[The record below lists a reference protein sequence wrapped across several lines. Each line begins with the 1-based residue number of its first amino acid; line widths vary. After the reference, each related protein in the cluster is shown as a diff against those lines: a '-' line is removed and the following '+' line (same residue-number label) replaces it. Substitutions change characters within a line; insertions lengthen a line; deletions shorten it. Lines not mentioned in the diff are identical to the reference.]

1 LRQLGW
7 ADGSN
12 LRMEVRWGGDNVDQ
26 MRTLAK
32 ELVDLRP
39 EVILA
44 DTTPAT
50 VALQP
55 VTRTIPIVFVLVSDP
70 VGDGFVESLSRPGGN
85 ITGFGNFEASIA
97 GRWLEL
103 LTEIVPGLRRA
114 AIMFNPDTAAGGGS
128 YFLPSFE
135 AAAQSLKVEPNAA
148 PVRSDAEIESVI
160 SSLGR
165 KPGSGLV
172 VMPDSFMAVHCA
184 LIIMLAA
191 RDNVPAVYS
200 SNVWSRDGGLLSYG
214 ADQADVYRRAA
225 PYVDRILRGAKPA
238 ELAVQLPTKFLMVL
252 NAKTAKALSLT
263 IPETLL
269 ATADEVIQCRA
280 GERSGVAADGAGA
293 AGRARTADRR
303 AQWGQR
309 KRS

>member
-1 LRQLGW
+1 MRRRTFIAGLGSAAAWPVMARAQQGDRVRRIGVLMSRVATDTDSQSRLTAFIEALRQLGW

-172 VMPDSFMAVHCA
+172 VMPDSFMAVHRA

-225 PYVDRILRGAKPA
+225 PYVDRILRGAK
-238 ELAVQLPTKFLMVL
+238 
-252 NAKTAKALSLT
+252 
-263 IPETLL
+263 
-269 ATADEVIQCRA
+269 
-280 GERSGVAADGAGA
+280 
-293 AGRARTADRR
+293 RR
-303 AQWGQR
+303 PN
-309 KRS
+309 S